1 MPASAA
7 IATLAQMPAYFH
19 PRLQE
24 TRRVAGNR
32 LRRLARQWPQT
43 LFHLVAGGALLALV
57 GYGVLHI
64 DGDRIGLV
72 LRLLA
77 EQPLMV
83 GVAFAAFGFAM
94 CRNATLDL
102 LQELHL
108 GWWGAAPVPPAA
120 TRRSLHLHALLQT
133 ALGNLIVF
141 LVLAGVV
148 ALSRHDASWFLPLL
162 TAASVGFWLGS
173 GLGYLVVRRI
183 GGQRRD
189 KLVQQHVSTPLVKLA
204 VLDHP
209 QLPHLADWQ
218 RRETLRRW
226 RSGGRNWQFLLL
238 GLLFPTGLLPWQM
251 IGLLLLCIALIWYGL
266 ALRSSEDVMVRA
278 TRLFAALPLP
288 FPRFA
293 AGTLRYPLFAWIC
306 ASLLGVAGLLLQSA
320 KPVIALA
327 FAVALGL
334 GSLLSLCLS
343 WRYRHRP
350 GAARIRATAEVLILL
365 LVAYQLPPLAPLLA
379 LALAAR
385 HYLVARSLA

>member
-1 MPASAA
+1 
-7 IATLAQMPAYFH
+7 MPAYFH

-24 TRRVAGNR
+24 SRRVAANR

-43 LFHLVAGGALLALV
+43 VFHLVAGAALLALV
-57 GYGVLHI
+57 GVGVLHV

-77 EQPLMV
+77 EQPAFIGL
-83 GVAFAAFGFAM
+83 AFAVFGFAM

-108 GWWGAAPVPPAA
+108 GWWGAAPVPPEA

-141 LVLAGVV
+141 LVLACVV
-148 ALSRHDASWFLPLL
+148 ALSRHPATWFLPLL
-162 TAASVGFWLGS
+162 AAASVGFWLGS
-173 GLGYLVVRRI
+173 GAGYLVVRRI
-183 GGQRRD
+183 GRQRRD

-204 VLDHP
+204 ALDHAR
-209 QLPHLADWQ
+209 LPHLADWQ

-238 GLLFPTGLLPWQM
+238 GLLFPTGMLPWQA
-251 IGLLLLCIALIWYGL
+251 IGLLLLCVALIWYGL

-278 TRLFAALPLP
+278 TQLFAALPLP

-293 AGTLRYPLFAWIC
+293 AGTLRYPLFAWLC
-306 ASLLGVAGLLLQSA
+306 ASLLGAAGLLLQSA
-320 KPVIALA
+320 KLVVVLGYAAAI
-327 FAVALGL
+327 GL

-350 GAARIRATAEVLILL
+350 GVARVRATAEVL
-365 LVAYQLPPLAPLLA
+365 LVALIAYQLPPFAPLLA
-379 LALAAR
+379 LGLAAR